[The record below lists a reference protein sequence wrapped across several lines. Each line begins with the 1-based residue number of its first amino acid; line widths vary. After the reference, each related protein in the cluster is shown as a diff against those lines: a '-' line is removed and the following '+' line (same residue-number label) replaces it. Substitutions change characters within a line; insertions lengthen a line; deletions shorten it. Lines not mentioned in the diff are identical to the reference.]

1 MFYSKNKRQTQ
12 KKIYQK
18 AQASAEYLVV
28 AGTLLFVLLLPID
41 NGKNVLELL
50 QEAIIDQY
58 DAYAYA
64 SSLPP
69 ILE

>member
-1 MFYSKNKRQTQ
+1 MFHLKQNQ
-12 KKIYQK
+12 KKHQQ

-28 AGTLLFVLLLPID
+28 AAAILFALLLPID